1 MTPLRAFER
10 SERFEIRR
18 QLGAG
23 GFGAVYEAVDRR
35 YGCVIALKALY
46 QQSEPSALL
55 RFKQEFRSLADVV
68 HPNLVTLHELLSDGG
83 TWCFTMELVDGID
96 FLSFVRVQLPSHRAR
111 AEQET
116 VVSDAFVDRASL
128 EPSTARP
135 FPTDDGTCAAR
146 AAAGGGVAG
155 PDDVTQA
162 LLASPAPP
170 ARRLDGGWP
179 ERTSSPPRPL
189 RQAFSLD
196 TRRLRAAFAQLVEGV
211 SALHAANILHRDL
224 KPSNVLVTRDGR
236 VVLLDFGIAKE
247 LKPRAPGE
255 ATVEDL
261 VGTPAYMPPE
271 RLTSTPETE
280 ASDWYS
286 VGVMLYEALTG
297 ALPFAGSVVDTI
309 SAKLWSTPMPP
320 SLLVDGVPRDLDELC
335 AALLQRDAAARP
347 SSAEVVLRLHGERA
361 AHPVRWL
368 RAPPEGAE
376 RLVGRERELGALED
390 GFRESAAG
398 RTLVVLVAGRSGM
411 GKSAL
416 ASSFLRALRERGA
429 ATVLAG
435 RCHERES
442 VPYKA
447 LDSLV
452 DALCEHL
459 RRMPPA
465 ESASV
470 LPDDIH
476 ALARLFPALRAVP
489 GAGADGAGADG
500 AGADAAPA
508 AAPDARQA
516 RWRAF
521 QALKELFR
529 RLAARRPLA
538 ICIDDLQWGDADSA
552 RLLAELLSPPDAPR
566 LLLIACYRSDEAE
579 RCAPV
584 GELRRLAAR
593 RGAAVELREVTVE
606 PLSHEQA
613 MRLALERL
621 GPAAGARLERA
632 QAIARESEGSP
643 LSVSELIQYLSSRDG
658 GTLAPSGGGGDISLR
673 RVLMSRIDEMPERA
687 RRLIEVV
694 AVAGCPIEQEVAF
707 AAAELGEDALSCL
720 TPLRAANLVRI
731 AEARGG
737 PRLEIT
743 HDRIREA
750 VLAAL
755 DPAALAA
762 RHARLARAFEA
773 TGRADPQALMVHF
786 HGAGELLEAARHA
799 AAAADLASAA
809 LAFDRA
815 AELYAQALAWGR
827 GGPGDTP
834 EARRDLL
841 VRRATALANAGR
853 CRDAAP
859 LFLAAAEGAPPAVA
873 LDLRRRATEQYLV
886 GGHLEEG
893 TSALVPLL
901 AEVGLGYPATTARAV
916 LTVAALYARIRLR
929 GQAFQERA
937 AAEIPPEVLTRIDL
951 CLSVSKALTD
961 VDPLRSTVFLFRS
974 LLLSLDAGEPSRVAL
989 GLSAFGLISAFQ
1001 GTPSAIEEGSRLL
1014 ARGEAIAERLGDGR
1028 LGSVIRI
1035 YVGGAHLVRGAWR
1048 EALEYYDATRRQLEE
1063 RCVGV
1068 EMERN
1073 LAQAGALVALEALG
1087 RFVELAER
1095 TASWRRSATAVGNLF
1110 ASVSATIASAV
1121 PLLAADDAAE
1131 ARRCVREVVARW
1143 ARGAMHVQHLYALR
1157 LETLADLYEGEADA
1171 ARARLLAEWRGIER
1185 SQQLRVQP
1193 ARMDMLLLRART
1205 AIAAAA
1211 ARRSGREPLL
1221 REAEADAARLEREV
1235 RRDGA
1240 PLAALLRAGVARL
1253 RDRPSEALVQLGAA
1267 ARGFDAVDM
1276 ALHGACARRGRGE
1289 LLGGDAG
1296 RALVAQADEAM
1307 ARQGIRRPDRWTALY
1322 LPGFGGPGG

>member
-1 MTPLRAFER
+1 MTPLSAFD
-10 SERFEIRR
+10 SSGRFEIRR

-23 GFGAVYEAVDRR
+23 GFGVVYEALDRR

-46 QQSEPSALL
+46 QSEPTALI
-55 RFKQEFRSLADVV
+55 RFKQEFRSLANLV
-68 HPNLVTLHELLSDGG
+68 HPNLITLHELLSDGG

-96 FLSFVRVQLPSHRAR
+96 FLSFVRVELPLHRAL
-111 AEQET
+111 AEKET
-116 VVSDAFVDRASL
+116 VVSDAPADRASL
-128 EPSTARP
+128 EPSTERT
-135 FPTDDGTCAAR
+135 FPSGDGTWVDR
-146 AAAGGGVAG
+146 AAAGVAVAG
-155 PDDVTQA
+155 PDDVTHV
-162 LLASPAPP
+162 LLANPAPP
-170 ARRLDGGWP
+170 ARRLNGGWP
-179 ERTSSPPRPL
+179 ARKPDVPRAV
-189 RQAFSLD
+189 RQPFSLD
-196 TRRLRAAFAQLVEGV
+196 TGRLRDAFSQLVEGV

-224 KPSNVLVTRDGR
+224 KPSNVLVTHDGR

-247 LKPRAPGE
+247 LKPRAHSGE
-255 ATVEDL
+255 AEVEEL

-271 RLTSTPETE
+271 RLASAPETA

-297 ALPFAGSVVDTI
+297 ELPFSGSMIDVI
-309 SAKLWSTPMPP
+309 SAKLWSTPLPP
-320 SLLVDGVPRDLDELC
+320 SLLVDGVPRDLDQLC
-335 AALLQRDAAARP
+335 ADLLQRDSAARP
-347 SSAEVVLRLHGERA
+347 SGAEVVQRLHGERA
-361 AHPVRWL
+361 GRAVRGL
-368 RAPPEGAE
+368 RAPPAGGE

-416 ASSFLRALRERGA
+416 ASSFLRALRERGV
-429 ATVLAG
+429 ATVLIG

-459 RRMPPA
+459 KRMPTE

-476 ALARLFPALRAVP
+476 ALARLFPALRTVP
-489 GAGADGAGADG
+489 GAEA
-500 AGADAAPA
+500 AAPAA

-538 ICIDDLQWGDADSA
+538 LCIDDLQWGDADSA

-579 RCAPV
+579 RCAAV
-584 GELRRLAAR
+584 GELRALSTRC
-593 RGAAVELREVTVE
+593 GAAVEIREVTVE
-606 PLSHEQA
+606 PLSYEQA
-613 MRLALERL
+613 MRLALDRL
-621 GPAAGARLERA
+621 GPGAGARLERA
-632 QAIARESEGSP
+632 QAIARESEGNP
-643 LSVSELIQYLSSRDG
+643 LSVSELIHYLSNRDG

-673 RVLMSRIDEMPERA
+673 RVIMTRIDEMPERA

-707 AAAELGEDALSCL
+707 AAAELGEEALSCL
-720 TPLRAANLVRI
+720 TPLRSANLLRI
-731 AEARGG
+731 TDARGG
-737 PRLEIT
+737 PCLEIT
-743 HDRIREA
+743 HDRIRET
-750 VLAAL
+750 VVAAL
-755 DPAALAA
+755 DPGALAA
-762 RHARLARAFEA
+762 CHARLARAFEA

-786 HGAGELLEAARHA
+786 HGAGELVEAARYA
-799 AAAADLASAA
+799 AAAADMASAA

-815 AELYAQALAWGR
+815 AELYEQALAWGC

-834 EARRDLL
+834 EARRELL

-859 LFLAAAEGAPPAVA
+859 LFLAAAAGAAPAVA
-873 LDLRRRATEQYLV
+873 RDLRRRATEQYLV

-893 TSALVPLL
+893 TGVLVPLL
-901 AEVGLGYPATTARAV
+901 DEVGLSYPATTARAV
-916 LTVAALYARIRLR
+916 LTAVALFARVRLR

-951 CLSVSKALTD
+951 CLAVSKALTD
-961 VDPLRSTVFLFRS
+961 VDPLRSTVFLLRS
-974 LLLSLDAGEPSRVAL
+974 LLLSLHAGEPSRVAL

-1001 GTPSAIEEGSRLL
+1001 GTPAAIEEGSRLL
-1014 ARGEAIAERLGDGR
+1014 ARGEAIAQRLAQR
-1028 LGSVIRI
+1028 QLGSVIRI
-1035 YVGGAHLVRGAWR
+1035 YVGTAFLVRGEWR
-1048 EALEYYDATRRQLEE
+1048 EALDHYDETRRQLEE
-1063 RCVGV
+1063 HCVGV

-1073 LAQAGALVALEALG
+1073 LTQAGAVVALEALG
-1087 RFVELAER
+1087 RFVDLAER

-1121 PLLAADDAAE
+1121 PLLATDDAAE

-1143 ARGAMHVQHLYALR
+1143 TRGALHVQHMYALR
-1157 LETLADLYEGEADA
+1157 LEILADLYEGEPDA
-1171 ARARLLAEWRGIER
+1171 ARSRLLAEWRGIER

-1240 PLAALLRAGVARL
+1240 PLAALLRAGIARL
-1253 RDRPSEALVQLGAA
+1253 RDRPSEAIVQLGAA

-1289 LLGGDAG
+1289 LLGGDVG
-1296 RALVAQADEAM
+1296 RALIAQADAAM
-1307 ARQGIRRPDRWTALY
+1307 AQQGVRRPERWTSLY
-1322 LPGFGGPGG
+1322 LPGFGSTGS

>member
-1 MTPLRAFER
+1 MKPLRAFEHG
-10 SERFEIRR
+10 ERFEIRR

-46 QQSEPSALL
+46 QQSEPTALL
-55 RFKQEFRSLADVV
+55 RFKQEFRSLADLV

-83 TWCFTMELVDGID
+83 TWCFTMELVDGVD
-96 FLSFVRVQLPSHRAR
+96 FLSFVRVQLPSHRAH
-111 AEQET
+111 AELET
-116 VVSDAFVDRASL
+116 IVSDAFVDRASL

-135 FPTDDGTCAAR
+135 FPTDDATWVER
-146 AAAGGGVAG
+146 ASAGAGAGGGVAG
-155 PDDVTQA
+155 PDEVTHA
-162 LLASPAPP
+162 LLGTPAPP
-170 ARRLDGGWP
+170 ARRLNGGWP
-179 ERTSSPPRPL
+179 ERASSLPPRPL
-189 RQAFSLD
+189 RQTFSLD
-196 TRRLRAAFAQLVEGV
+196 TRRLRAAFSQLVEGV

-247 LKPRAPGE
+247 LTPRAPGE

-271 RLTSTPETE
+271 RITSAPETE

-309 SAKLWSTPMPP
+309 SAKLWSTPPPP

-335 AALLQRDAAARP
+335 AALLQRDSAARP
-347 SSAEVVLRLHGERA
+347 SGAEVVRRLHGERP

-390 GFRESAAG
+390 GFRASAAG
-398 RTLVVLVAGRSGM
+398 RTMVVLVAGRSGM

-459 RRMPPA
+459 RRMPAA

-489 GAGADGAGADG
+489 GAEVEG
-500 AGADAAPA
+500 APA
-508 AAPDARQA
+508 TAPDARQA

-521 QALKELFR
+521 QALKALFR

-579 RCAPV
+579 RCAAV
-584 GELRRLAAR
+584 GELRRLATR
-593 RGAAVELREVTVE
+593 CGAAVEIRELTVE
-606 PLSHEQA
+606 PLSYEQA
-613 MRLALERL
+613 MRLAIERL

-632 QAIARESEGSP
+632 QAIARESEGNP

-673 RVLMSRIDEMPERA
+673 RVIMSRIDEMPERA
-687 RRLIEVV
+687 RRLIEIV

-707 AAAELGEDALSCL
+707 AAAELGEEALSCL

-731 AEARGG
+731 TEARGG

-743 HDRIREA
+743 HDRIRET
-750 VLAAL
+750 VLAEL

-773 TGRADPQALMVHF
+773 TGRAEPQALVVHF

-799 AAAADLASAA
+799 AAAADLASGA

-834 EARRDLL
+834 EARRDLQ

-916 LTVAALYARIRLR
+916 MTVAALYARIRLR

-1001 GTPSAIEEGSRLL
+1001 GTPAAIEEGSRLL

-1048 EALEYYDATRRQLEE
+1048 EALDYYDATRRQLEE

-1073 LAQAGALVALEALG
+1073 LAQAGAVVALEALG

-1143 ARGAMHVQHLYALR
+1143 ARGARGAMHVQHLYALR

-1253 RDRPSEALVQLGAA
+1253 RDRPSEAIVQLGAA

-1307 ARQGIRRPDRWTALY
+1307 ARQGVRRPDRWTALY